1 MFPSENS
8 AILTGEPPSAP
19 LGAALPM
26 ALCRSALVAVSRSA
40 RSAPACMYVCVCAC
54 VCACVCVC
62 ITRLQACMCLCVCVC
77 MYVFLCMCLY
87 ACVYKEGVLAGGRAL
102 VTLGRTKKHRL
113 RKASLWKMKHV
124 F

>member
-1 MFPSENS
+1 MH
-8 AILTGEPPSAP
+8 AAP
-19 LGAALPM
+19 QP
-26 ALCRSALVAVSRSA
+26 V
-40 RSAPACMYVCVCAC
+40 CMCVCVRVCVRVCVC
-54 VCACVCVC
+54 VLQDYKLVCVCV
-62 ITRLQACMCLCVCVC
+62 
-77 MYVFLCMCLY
+77 YVFVCMCLY